1 MFNVATPFC
10 KRVSVKELVTSA
22 PVYTTITANFM
33 ELLFFI
39 CGLYG
44 PSSGLSLML
53 RRWASKNTAG
63 STKNGRDSEPKNLGR
78 VIPGN
83 IIVCQRGTRF
93 HTGHYE
99 GCVKFETHKF
109 SGRKW
114 VHVEP
119 KEMSFILFMLL
130 LLQES

>member
-1 MFNVATPFC
+1 
-10 KRVSVKELVTSA
+10 
-22 PVYTTITANFM
+22 M

-63 STKNGRDSEPKNLGR
+63 STKNGRDSKPKNLR
-78 VIPGN
+78 LVNEEHDSIPDTMLGLEKD
-83 IIVCQRGTRF
+83 
-93 HTGHYE
+93 HTLYALEE
-99 GCVKFETHKF
+99 GCVKFKTRKF
-109 SGRKW
+109 CGRKW

-119 KEMSFILFMLL
+119 KEGNVLYPLYATAASGELKTVT
-130 LLQES
+130 

>member
-1 MFNVATPFC
+1 MAGRPIPSSVPSTMMPATVDYVKTNPQVLNHNKHQILDMFNVATTFC
-10 KRVSVKELVTSA
+10 KRVTVKELVTSA

-63 STKNGRDSEPKNLGR
+63 STKNGRDSKPKNLR
-78 VIPGN
+78 
-83 IIVCQRGTRF
+83 
-93 HTGHYE
+93 
-99 GCVKFETHKF
+99 
-109 SGRKW
+109 
-114 VHVEP
+114 
-119 KEMSFILFMLL
+119 
-130 LLQES
+130 